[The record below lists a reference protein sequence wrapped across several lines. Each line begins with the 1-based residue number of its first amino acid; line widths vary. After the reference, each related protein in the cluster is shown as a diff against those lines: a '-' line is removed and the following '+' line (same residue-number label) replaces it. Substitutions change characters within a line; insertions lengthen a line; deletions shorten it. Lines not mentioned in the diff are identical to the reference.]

1 MDINRLLVSQPATP
15 HLEVSTPTYPGSP
28 SPGSTVPSSSA
39 ELAAIQEE
47 LQTVL
52 EYVDHGMILKSF
64 DTLSRLTDIVVTN
77 CEQLGMYT
85 SPSCCVVCFVS
96 RCGFSS
102 FSLSMN
108 ASPTHSRCSYNQT
121 GLVRDNASTSTSSTT
136 TATASITVAQEIDQK
151 SGFWTGLNNCWL
163 FAFSHYAN
171 ARSQDQ
177 QLKEPHLHHLHNS
190 VKTWADTLEKYG
202 LVNYEMGLWE
212 QDILEAIEVCLISAS
227 LFSSSGLDDIL

>member
-15 HLEVSTPTYPGSP
+15 HLKISTPTYPGSP
-28 SPGSTVPSSSA
+28 APGSTVPSSSA

-77 CEQLGMYT
+77 CEQLGL
-85 SPSCCVVCFVS
+85 VS
-96 RCGFSS
+96 
-102 FSLSMN
+102 
-108 ASPTHSRCSYNQT
+108 
-121 GLVRDNASTSTSSTT
+121 DNASISTSTT
-136 TATASITVAQEIDQK
+136 TTSITATQEVDQK

-177 QLKEPHLHHLHNS
+177 QLKEPHLHHLHNN

-227 LFSSSGLDDIL
+227 LFSSSGMDDIL

>member
-1 MDINRLLVSQPATP
+1 MDINRLLVSQPTTP
-15 HLEVSTPTYPGSP
+15 HLEVCTPTYLGSPTPGSS
-28 SPGSTVPSSSA
+28 SPSTVPSSS

-64 DTLSRLTDIVVTN
+64 DTLSRLTDIIVTN
-77 CEQLGMYT
+77 CEQLGL
-85 SPSCCVVCFVS
+85 VS
-96 RCGFSS
+96 D
-102 FSLSMN
+102 N
-108 ASPTHSRCSYNQT
+108 A
-121 GLVRDNASTSTSSTT
+121 ASTSTTKS
-136 TATASITVAQEIDQK
+136 TASQEIDQK
-151 SGFWTGLNNCWL
+151 AGFWTGLNNCWL

-190 VKTWADTLEKYG
+190 VKTWADALEKYG

-227 LFSSSGLDDIL
+227 LFSSSGVDDLL